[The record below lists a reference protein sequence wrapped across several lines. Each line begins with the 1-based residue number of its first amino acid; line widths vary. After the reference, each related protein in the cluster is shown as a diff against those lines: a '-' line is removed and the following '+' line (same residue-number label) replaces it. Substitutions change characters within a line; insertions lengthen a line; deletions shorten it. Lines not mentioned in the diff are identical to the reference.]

1 MRMKPLGMFA
11 LTVGAAICLAPP
23 AQAEIITMAPHE
35 RTYESP
41 FGSFTVGN
49 RDEVIN
55 RIPPLN
61 QMGTTRE
68 SLVNSA
74 AYGRIDGMAGGVL
87 KTGYHVGC
95 AVAIGIGTLGVTSA
109 EPLGL
114 NPDNP
119 TFSVDPGPLAT
130 INLTPGEVKE
140 IPIAEKDLAPGV
152 MGTIMIRDFHIVV
165 NACTGPVTIRQ
176 YTYLYAK
183 SAEVDDSGA
192 VFGDPTWL

>member
-1 MRMKPLGMFA
+1 MRMKPFGMVA
-11 LTVGAAICLAPP
+11 LTAGAAICLAPP
-23 AQAEIITMAPHE
+23 AQADLVAMAPHE
-35 RTYESP
+35 RTYQSL

-55 RIPPLN
+55 RIAPLN

-95 AVAIGIGTLGVTSA
+95 AVSIGIGTLGVTSA

-130 INLTPGEVKE
+130 INLTPGEVRE
-140 IPIAEKDLAPGV
+140 VPVAEKDLAPGIT
-152 MGTIMIRDFHIVV
+152 GTIMIRDFHLVV
-165 NACTGPVTIRQ
+165 NTCTGPVSIRQ

>member
-23 AQAEIITMAPHE
+23 APAEIITMAPHE

-55 RIPPLN
+55 RIAPLN

>member
-1 MRMKPLGMFA
+1 MKPLGMFA
-11 LTVGAAICLAPP
+11 LTAGAAICLAPP
-23 AQAEIITMAPHE
+23 APAEIITMAPHE

-55 RIPPLN
+55 RIAPLN